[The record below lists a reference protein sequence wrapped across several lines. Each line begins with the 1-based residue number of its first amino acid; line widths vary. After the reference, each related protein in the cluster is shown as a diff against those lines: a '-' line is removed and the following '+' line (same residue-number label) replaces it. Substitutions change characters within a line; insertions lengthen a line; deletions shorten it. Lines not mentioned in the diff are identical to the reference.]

1 MAVSAEYKAFVR
13 EQLEAL
19 GPVRIRAMFGGAG
32 VYLDDFMFGLIAA
45 ETLYFKV
52 DDQNRAAFEE
62 EGQEPFVYQPPPKD
76 GQARKGVA
84 MSYFEVP
91 ERLYDEPE
99 ELVIWAR
106 DALSAAMRA
115 KSNAK
120 TAGRK
125 PKKRSGVK

>member
-52 DDQNRAAFEE
+52 DDQNRSPFEE
-62 EGQEPFVYQPPPKD
+62 EGQAPFMYQPFAPAWP
-76 GQARKGVA
+76 
-84 MSYFEVP
+84 
-91 ERLYDEPE
+91 
-99 ELVIWAR
+99 
-106 DALSAAMRA
+106 
-115 KSNAK
+115 
-120 TAGRK
+120 
-125 PKKRSGVK
+125 

>member
-19 GPVRIRAMFGGAG
+19 GSVRIRAMFGGAG

-52 DDQNRAAFEE
+52 DDLNRPAFED
-62 EGQEPFVYQPPPKD
+62 EGQEPFMYHPPPKD
-76 GQARKGVA
+76 GKARKGVA

-91 ERLYDEPE
+91 ERLYDDPD
-99 ELVIWAR
+99 ELVVWAR
-106 DALSAAMRA
+106 DAVSAAMRA
-115 KSNAK
+115 KAEK
-120 TAGRK
+120 T
-125 PKKRSGVK
+125 PKRRSRGK

>member
-19 GPVRIRAMFGGAG
+19 GPVRIRA
-32 VYLDDFMFGLIAA
+32 MFGLIAA

-62 EGQEPFVYQPPPKD
+62 EGQEPFMYQPPPKD
-76 GQARKGVA
+76 GKERKSIG
-84 MSYFEVP
+84 MSYYEVP
-91 ERLYDEPE
+91 ERLYDDPD
-99 ELVIWAR
+99 ELVVWAR

-115 KSNAK
+115 K
-120 TAGRK
+120 AGKK
-125 PKKRSGVK
+125 PKKRSREK

>member
-52 DDQNRAAFEE
+52 DDQNRAPFKE
-62 EGQEPFVYQPPPKD
+62 EGQMPFMYQPPPKD
-76 GQARKGVA
+76 GQARKA
-84 MSYFEVP
+84 ISMSYYEVP
-91 ERLYDEPE
+91 ERLYDDPE
-99 ELVIWAR
+99 ELVLWAR

-115 KSNAK
+115 KADK
-120 TAGRK
+120 K
-125 PKKRSGVK
+125 PKRKKRSTGK

>member
-1 MAVSAEYKAFVR
+1 MAVGAEYKAFVR

-32 VYLDDFMFGLIAA
+32 VYFDDLMFGLIAG

-62 EGQEPFVYQPPPKD
+62 EGQTPFMYQPPPRD
-76 GQARKGVA
+76 GQARKA
-84 MSYFEVP
+84 ISMSYYEVP
-91 ERLYDEPE
+91 ERLYDDPDEM
-99 ELVIWAR
+99 VAWAR

-115 KSNAK
+115 KAGKKPK
-120 TAGRK
+120 T
-125 PKKRSGVK
+125 KKRSRAG

>member
-62 EGQEPFVYQPPPKD
+62 EGQEPFMYQPPPKD
-76 GQARKGVA
+76 GKERKSIG
-84 MSYFEVP
+84 MSYYEVP
-91 ERLYDEPE
+91 ERLYDDPD
-99 ELVIWAR
+99 ELVVWAR

-115 KSNAK
+115 K
-120 TAGRK
+120 AGKK
-125 PKKRSGVK
+125 PKKRSREK

>member
-52 DDQNRAAFEE
+52 DDQNRGAFEE
-62 EGQEPFVYQPPPKD
+62 EGQEPFMYQPPPKD
-76 GQARKGVA
+76 GKARRGVA
-84 MSYFEVP
+84 MSYYEVP

-99 ELVIWAR
+99 ELVEWAR

-115 KSNAK
+115 KADKNPK
-120 TAGRK
+120 R
-125 PKKRSGVK
+125 KKRSRGK